1 MTEGSFS
8 VGSGLLS
15 TVSADA
21 GISFLTSGALRRRDL
36 LR

>member
-1 MTEGSFS
+1 MTEESFS

-21 GISFLTSGALRRRDL
+21 GISFLTSPVLRRRDL